1 MLIASSLAVASA
13 LLASGALTTR
23 PLVTTP
29 PVVVGVTVVSDISP
43 AQVTR
48 VLKEAADIWRAAGV
62 DIVWQRDTGIV
73 AAKPSV
79 RVTIGNWRGIGM
91 SKDKTLPLGWI
102 VFTDGAPEH
111 EIYVSYTNAVVLL
124 DESRGRVS
132 PSNQMPRAERET
144 MLGRAIGRAMAHE
157 LGHFLLASTA
167 HSERGLMRAMRTAT
181 EFFSTDR
188 SRFAVEPR
196 ERASVAARLMPP
208 IVLASRQPFVTGETA
223 IGGIR

>member
-13 LLASGALTTR
+13 LLASAALTTR

-29 PVVVGVTVVSDISP
+29 PLVVGVTVVSDISA

-48 VLKEAADIWRAAGV
+48 VLQEAADIWHAAGV
-62 DIVWQRDTGIV
+62 DIVWQRHNVTV

-79 RVTIGNWRGIGM
+79 RVTIGNWRGAGM
-91 SKDKTLPLGWI
+91 SEDKSMPLGWI

-124 DESRGRVS
+124 DESRANIS
-132 PSNQMPRAERET
+132 PSNQMPRAERDT
-144 MLGRAIGRAMAHE
+144 MLGRAMGRAMAHE

-167 HSERGLMRAMRTAT
+167 HSARGLMRAKRTAT

-196 ERASVAARLMPP
+196 ERASVTARLLPP
-208 IVLASRQPFVTGETA
+208 IVLASRPPFVAGEAA
-223 IGGIR
+223 IGEIR